1 MHATIEA
8 LMSIATTFGVSM
20 RADGEKIVLEAD
32 APGPPEAVVD
42 VFRDHKP
49 MLMDF
54 LRSRERT

>member
-1 MHATIEA
+1 
-8 LMSIATTFGVSM
+8 MSIATTFGVSM

-42 VFRDHKP
+42 VFREHKP